1 MKMTLTYE
9 GPTTYKRG
17 APTGTSAAKELIE
30 QVSSNLTFFKAAHC
44 SIMCEPFDLS
54 EKKLCN
60 YQQSQTVTLINLT
73 NRM

>member
-1 MKMTLTYE
+1 MTLTYE

-17 APTGTSAAKELIE
+17 AATGTSAAKELIE
-30 QVSSNLTFFKAAHC
+30 KGFIKFNIFKAAHC
-44 SIMCEPFDLS
+44 RIMYEPFDLA

-60 YQQSQTVTLINLT
+60 YQQSQTVTLIDLT